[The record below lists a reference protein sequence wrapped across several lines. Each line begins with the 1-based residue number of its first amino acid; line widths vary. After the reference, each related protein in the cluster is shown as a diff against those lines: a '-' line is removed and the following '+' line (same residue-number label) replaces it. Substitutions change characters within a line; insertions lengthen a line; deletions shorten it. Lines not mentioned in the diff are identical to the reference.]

1 MNYRSYM
8 KCFGIKSGR
17 NNKIWAFRVSST
29 GTIGSSTGRS
39 LLLVIFGQVLP
50 VEVKFYRYNMFWF
63 SCFDQCLYFGHNF
76 LISYP
81 N

>member
-1 MNYRSYM
+1 ME
-8 KCFGIKSGR
+8 KCEENTHFR
-17 NNKIWAFRVSST
+17 AFRVSST
-29 GTIGSSTGRS
+29 GTIGSSTGTS

-63 SCFDQCLYFGHNF
+63 SCFDQFLYFGHNF

-81 N
+81 I